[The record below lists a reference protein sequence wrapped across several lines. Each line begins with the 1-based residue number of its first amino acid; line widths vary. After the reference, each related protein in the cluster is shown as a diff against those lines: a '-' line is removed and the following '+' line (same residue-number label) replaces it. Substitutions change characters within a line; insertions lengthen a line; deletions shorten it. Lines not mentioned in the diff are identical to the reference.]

1 MIRSEDFKEA
11 MQRFAGP
18 VTAITTIENGIPSGL
33 MATAVCSLSAEP
45 PSLLVCINKT
55 AVAHDVI
62 MRQGF
67 LGVSVIPDTLLA
79 FADHFARAKGPD
91 RFEGALWNIQET
103 GAPLLAGASVAF
115 DCRISATHDGFSHTI
130 VVAIIHDI
138 LLPNK
143 NADRCLLWHR
153 RGFVSLSAQDEIRE
167 GTAER

>member
-1 MIRSEDFKEA
+1 MIRSDDFREA

-18 VTAITTIENGIPSGL
+18 VTAITTIEDGVPSGL
-33 MATAVCSLSAEP
+33 MATAVCSLSADP
-45 PSLLVCINKT
+45 PSLIVCINKS
-55 AVAHDVI
+55 ASAHDVI

-79 FADHFARAKGPD
+79 FADHFARAKGAD
-91 RFEGALWNIQET
+91 RFEGALWSFQET

-130 VVAIIHDI
+130 VVAMIHDI

-153 RGFVSLSAQDEIRE
+153 KGFVSLSAQPASQEE
-167 GTAER
+167 

>member
-1 MIRSEDFKEA
+1 

-18 VTAITTIENGIPSGL
+18 VTAITTIENGEPSGL
-33 MATAVCSLSAEP
+33 MATAVCSLSGDP
-45 PSLLVCINKT
+45 PSLIVCINKS
-55 AVAHDVI
+55 ASAHDVI
-62 MRQGF
+62 MRQRF

-79 FADHFARAKGPD
+79 FADHFARAKGAD
-91 RFEGALWNIQET
+91 RFEGALWSFQET

-130 VVAIIHDI
+130 VVAVIHDI

-153 RGFVSLSAQDEIRE
+153 KGFVSLSTEPASQEE
-167 GTAER
+167 